1 MIPRTD
7 VHVYQQELD
16 LDSLE
21 LGRKEEEFPQLVMSY
36 PPVLDG
42 QAYTIGSLIL

>member
-7 VHVYQQELD
+7 VHVYQQELE
-16 LDSLE
+16 LDMPE
-21 LGRKEEEFPQLVMSY
+21 LWMKEEEFPQLLMSF